1 MAQHEIAPATLSQSH
16 KALWLAA
23 LDGLE
28 EEFLA
33 FQKQTSSAGAAH
45 ADHLTAPSSAND
57 LWHPASDVE

>member
-16 KALWLAA
+16 KVLWLAA
-23 LDGLE
+23 LDALE

-33 FQKQTSSAGAAH
+33 FQKRIAH
-45 ADHLTAPSSAND
+45 ADHLKPPSTANV